1 MGSTRKK
8 ARAKAARRPAA
19 DKRATTGAAAPN
31 ASKRAR
37 ASKPAK
43 AVERAK
49 PAAAAKPAKPSA
61 PALDDIEAGRRLL
74 AQVTSLVEKANDR
87 DAAQILG
94 GGALES
100 LLAAVLPQKRRP
112 SHSVYQFLIGHK
124 QRASLMAQVRNAIN
138 ERFSF
143 EAPDGVS
150 FVSPT
155 RVQWFYDG
163 LTFREGAEPFSGVV
177 GLFRDG
183 ELGWGLGVVDAAPG
197 TSLGPAISDFV
208 TVEQARKSF
217 RTASAEPATGLSELL
232 ALVPREDEAP
242 ESVAGEYATVLRR
255 HPWMLGAQH
264 VAIETHAHRDANLP
278 SLTAV
283 RASDGARDVVV
294 VEPPSLGIVG
304 KTGKILSAF
313 SDSWHRAQRTLTFV
327 QRQADYLRR
336 ELGMKIDQPRCL
348 LIAGAGLGE
357 REREIVRREREAH
370 DASIRLLTYDDLHR
384 LAERT
389 LAFFEPRL

>member
-1 MGSTRKK
+1 MPTTKLKTRPSKK
-8 ARAKAARRPAA
+8 KVPAK
-19 DKRATTGAAAPN
+19 
-31 ASKRAR
+31 
-37 ASKPAK
+37 KPAK
-43 AVERAK
+43 ATKAPKEAKANKERKPGRAPRSTASAK
-49 PAAAAKPAKPSA
+49 VGAAPV
-61 PALDDIEAGRRLL
+61 DDIETGRRLL
-74 AQVTSLVEKANDR
+74 SQLTALVDKASDR

-94 GGALES
+94 SGGLEALLS
-100 LLAAVLPQKRRP
+100 AVLPQKRRP
-112 SHSVYQFLIGHK
+112 SHSVYEHLIGHK

-150 FVSPT
+150 VVSPS

-163 LTFREGAEPFSGVV
+163 LTFLQGAEPFRGVM

-183 ELGWGLGVVDAAPG
+183 DLSWGLNVVDAAPG

-208 TVEQARKSF
+208 SIDQAKKSF
-217 RTASAEPATGLSELL
+217 RAAQTEPAMGMSELL

-242 ESVAGEYATVLRR
+242 DSVAREYAAVLAR
-255 HPWMLGAQH
+255 HPWMLGGQH
-264 VAIETHAHRDANLP
+264 VAIETHTHRDPSLP
-278 SLTAV
+278 SVTAV
-283 RASDGARDVVV
+283 RACDGARDVLVI
-294 VEPPSLGIVG
+294 EPPTLGIVG
-304 KTGKILSAF
+304 KTGKVLQSF
-313 SDSWHRAQRTLTFV
+313 SDTWHRAQRTLTFV

-348 LIAGAGLGE
+348 LVAGSGLTDRD
-357 REREIVRREREAH
+357 REVVRHEREAH